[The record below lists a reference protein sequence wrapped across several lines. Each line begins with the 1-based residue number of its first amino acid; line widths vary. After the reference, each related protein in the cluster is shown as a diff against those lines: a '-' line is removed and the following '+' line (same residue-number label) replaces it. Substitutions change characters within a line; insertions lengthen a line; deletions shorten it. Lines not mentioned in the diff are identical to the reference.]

1 MKYLTAIA
9 TLLVLNII
17 SVISLLY
24 FSGISK
30 EIEKE
35 NKILEMQIS
44 KFSKQLKINEVE
56 FTLHSRPS
64 YLKKLQKIY
73 FDTDNMYS
81 FENTRI
87 NLIDFEKKELR
98 NIYMVSSN

>member
-1 MKYLTAIA
+1 MKYFTAIA
-9 TLLVLNII
+9 TLLGLNLV
-17 SVISLLY
+17 SVITLLY
-24 FSGISK
+24 YSGISK

-35 NKILEMQIS
+35 NKILEMQIL
-44 KFSKQLKINEVE
+44 KFGKQLKINEVE
-56 FTLHSRPS
+56 FTLHSQPS

-73 FDTDNMYS
+73 FDTDNMDS

-87 NLIDFEKKELR
+87 NLIDFEKKELK

>member
-9 TLLVLNII
+9 TLLGINLV
-17 SVISLLY
+17 SVVTLLY
-24 FSGISK
+24 FSSIAK

-35 NKILEMQIS
+35 NKILEMQIL
-44 KFSKQLKINEVE
+44 KFNKQLKINEVE
-56 FTLHSRPS
+56 FTLHNQRS
-64 YLKKLQKIY
+64 YLKKLQNIY
-73 FDTDNMYS
+73 FDTDDIDS

-98 NIYMVSSN
+98 NTYMVSAN

>member
-1 MKYLTAIA
+1 MKYFTAIA
-9 TLLVLNII
+9 TLLGLNLV
-17 SVISLLY
+17 SVITLLY
-24 FSGISK
+24 FSDISK

-35 NKILEMQIS
+35 NKILEMQIL
-44 KFSKQLKINEVE
+44 KFNKQLKINEVE

-73 FDTDNMYS
+73 FDTDNMDS

>member
-1 MKYLTAIA
+1 MKYFSAIV
-9 TLLVLNII
+9 TLLGLNLV
-17 SVISLLY
+17 SVITLLY
-24 FSGISK
+24 YSSISK

-35 NKILEMQIS
+35 NKILEVQIL
-44 KFSKQLKINEVE
+44 KFNKQLKINEVE

-73 FDTDNMYS
+73 FDTDNMDS

>member
-1 MKYLTAIA
+1 MKYFSAIA
-9 TLLVLNII
+9 TLLSLNLV
-17 SVISLLY
+17 SVITLLY

-35 NKILEMQIS
+35 NKILEMQIL
-44 KFSKQLKINEVE
+44 KFNKQLKINEVE
-56 FTLHSRPS
+56 FTLHSQRP

-73 FDTDNMYS
+73 FDTDDIDS

-87 NLIDFEKKELR
+87 NLIDFEKKELK

>member
-1 MKYLTAIA
+1 MKYFTAIA
-9 TLLVLNII
+9 TLLGLNLV
-17 SVISLLY
+17 SVITLLY
-24 FSGISK
+24 FSGTSK

-35 NKILEMQIS
+35 NKVLEMQIL

-73 FDTDNMYS
+73 FDIENTDS

-87 NLIDFEKKELR
+87 DLIDFEKKDLR
-98 NIYMVSSN
+98 NIYMVSAN

>member
-1 MKYLTAIA
+1 MKYFTAIA
-9 TLLVLNII
+9 ILLGLNLI
-17 SVISLLY
+17 SVITLLY
-24 FSGISK
+24 FSGIAK

-35 NKILEMQIS
+35 NKILEMQII

-73 FDTDNMYS
+73 FDTDNMDS
-81 FENTRI
+81 FENIRI

>member
-1 MKYLTAIA
+1 MKYFTAIA
-9 TLLVLNII
+9 TLLGLNLI
-17 SVISLLY
+17 SVITLLY
-24 FSGISK
+24 FSGIAK

-56 FTLHSRPS
+56 FILHSRPS

-73 FDTDNMYS
+73 FDIENIDS

-87 NLIDFEKKELR
+87 DLIDFEKKDLR
-98 NIYMVSSN
+98 NIYMVSAN

>member
-1 MKYLTAIA
+1 MKYFTAIA
-9 TLLVLNII
+9 TLLGLNLV
-17 SVISLLY
+17 SVITLLY
-24 FSGISK
+24 FSSIAK

-35 NKILEMQIS
+35 NKILEMQIL
-44 KFSKQLKINEVE
+44 KFNKQLKINEVE

-73 FDTDNMYS
+73 FDTDDIDS

-87 NLIDFEKKELR
+87 NLIDFERKELK

>member
-1 MKYLTAIA
+1 MKYFTAIA
-9 TLLVLNII
+9 TLLGLNLV
-17 SVISLLY
+17 SVITLLY

-35 NKILEMQIS
+35 NKILEMQIL
-44 KFSKQLKINEVE
+44 KFNKQLKINEVE

-73 FDTDNMYS
+73 FDTANMDS

>member
-1 MKYLTAIA
+1 MKYFTAIA
-9 TLLVLNII
+9 TLLGLNLV
-17 SVISLLY
+17 SVITLLY

-35 NKILEMQIS
+35 NKILEMQIL
-44 KFSKQLKINEVE
+44 KFNKQLKINEVE

-73 FDTDNMYS
+73 FDIENSDS

-87 NLIDFEKKELR
+87 DLIDFEKKDLR
-98 NIYMVSSN
+98 NIYMVSAN

>member
-1 MKYLTAIA
+1 MKYFSAIA
-9 TLLVLNII
+9 TLLGLNLV
-17 SVISLLY
+17 SVIVLLY

-30 EIEKE
+30 KIEKE
-35 NKILEMQIS
+35 NEILKMQIS
-44 KFSKQLKINEVE
+44 KFNKQLKINEVE

-73 FDTDNMYS
+73 FDTDNMDS
-81 FENTRI
+81 IENTRI

>member
-1 MKYLTAIA
+1 MKYFSAIV
-9 TLLVLNII
+9 TLLGLNLV
-17 SVISLLY
+17 SVITLLY

-35 NKILEMQIS
+35 NQILEMQILQ
-44 KFSKQLKINEVE
+44 FNKQLKINEVE
-56 FTLHSRPS
+56 FILHSRPS

-73 FDTDNMYS
+73 FDIENSDS

-87 NLIDFEKKELR
+87 DLIDFEKKDLR
-98 NIYMVSSN
+98 NIYMVSAN

>member
-1 MKYLTAIA
+1 MKYFTAIA
-9 TLLVLNII
+9 TLLGLNLV
-17 SVISLLY
+17 SVITLLY
-24 FSGISK
+24 FSSIAK

-35 NKILEMQIS
+35 NKILEMQIL
-44 KFSKQLKINEVE
+44 KFNKQLKINEVE

-73 FDTDNMYS
+73 FDTNNMDS

-87 NLIDFEKKELR
+87 DLIDFEKKDLR
-98 NIYMVSSN
+98 NIYMVSTN

>member
-1 MKYLTAIA
+1 MKYFTAIA
-9 TLLVLNII
+9 TLLGLNLV
-17 SVISLLY
+17 SVITLLY

-30 EIEKE
+30 EIENE

-73 FDTDNMYS
+73 FDTDNMDS

>member
-1 MKYLTAIA
+1 MKYFTAIA
-9 TLLVLNII
+9 TLLGFNLV
-17 SVISLLY
+17 SVITLLY

-44 KFSKQLKINEVE
+44 KFSKQLKINKVE

-73 FDTDNMYS
+73 FDTDNVDS

-87 NLIDFEKKELR
+87 KLIDFEKKDLR

>member
-1 MKYLTAIA
+1 MKYFTAIA
-9 TLLVLNII
+9 TLLGLNLV
-17 SVISLLY
+17 SVITLLY
-24 FSGISK
+24 FSSIAK

-35 NKILEMQIS
+35 NKILEMQIL
-44 KFSKQLKINEVE
+44 KFNKQLKINEVE
-56 FTLHSRPS
+56 FTLYSRPS

-73 FDTDNMYS
+73 FDTDNIDS
-81 FENTRI
+81 FENTRM

>member
-1 MKYLTAIA
+1 MKYFTAIV
-9 TLLVLNII
+9 TLLGLNLV
-17 SVISLLY
+17 SVITLLY

-35 NKILEMQIS
+35 NKILEMQIL

-73 FDTDNMYS
+73 FNTDNMDS

-87 NLIDFEKKELR
+87 NLIDFEKKR
-98 NIYMVSSN
+98 FKKYIYG

>member
-1 MKYLTAIA
+1 MKYFTAIA
-9 TLLVLNII
+9 TLLGLNLV
-17 SVISLLY
+17 SVITLLY
-24 FSGISK
+24 YSGISK

-35 NKILEMQIS
+35 NKILEMQIL
-44 KFSKQLKINEVE
+44 KFNKQLKVNEVE
-56 FTLHSRPS
+56 FTLHSQRS

-73 FDTDNMYS
+73 FDTDDIDS

>member
-1 MKYLTAIA
+1 MKYFTAIA
-9 TLLVLNII
+9 TLLGLNLV
-17 SVISLLY
+17 SVITLLY
-24 FSGISK
+24 FSDISK

-35 NKILEMQIS
+35 NKILEMQIL
-44 KFSKQLKINEVE
+44 KFNKQLKINEVE

-73 FDTDNMYS
+73 FDTDNMDS
-81 FENTRI
+81 FENTRM

>member
-1 MKYLTAIA
+1 MKYFSAIA
-9 TLLVLNII
+9 TLLGLNLI
-17 SVISLLY
+17 SVITLIY

-44 KFSKQLKINEVE
+44 KFSKQLKINKVE

-73 FDTDNMYS
+73 FDTDNVDS

-87 NLIDFEKKELR
+87 KLIDFEKKDLR
-98 NIYMVSSN
+98 NIYMVSAN

>member
-9 TLLVLNII
+9 TLLGLYLV
-17 SVISLLY
+17 SVITLLY

-35 NKILEMQIS
+35 NKILKMQIL
-44 KFSKQLKINEVE
+44 KFDKQLKMNEVE
-56 FTLHSRPS
+56 FILHSRPS

-73 FDTDNMYS
+73 FDIENLDS

-87 NLIDFEKKELR
+87 DLIDFEKKDLR
-98 NIYMVSSN
+98 NIYMVSAI

>member
-1 MKYLTAIA
+1 MKYFTAIA
-9 TLLVLNII
+9 TLLGLNLV
-17 SVISLLY
+17 SVITLLY

-35 NKILEMQIS
+35 NKILEMQIL
-44 KFSKQLKINEVE
+44 KFGKQLKINEVE
-56 FTLHSRPS
+56 FTFHSQPS

-73 FDTDNMYS
+73 FDTDNMDS